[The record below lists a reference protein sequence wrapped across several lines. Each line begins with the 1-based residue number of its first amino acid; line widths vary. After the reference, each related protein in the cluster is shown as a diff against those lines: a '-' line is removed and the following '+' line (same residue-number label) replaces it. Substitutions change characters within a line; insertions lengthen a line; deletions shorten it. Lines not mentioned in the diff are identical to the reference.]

1 MSLKF
6 LSWWILAYLR
16 NKIVSLLSS
25 KPRKSRWKSKREKE
39 HGTLYWCRQQML
51 RQRSFL
57 CYNFSLE
64 LTQPIQLKLSD
75 QKCLYVFLFSI
86 PIVEAR
92 AEIWKKIVGFLRKLL
107 LIVHD
112 LQLIWNDTLNSKTI
126 LAVICSWVRGVDSS
140 LNSGGLAVVWRA

>member
-1 MSLKF
+1 
-6 LSWWILAYLR
+6 
-16 NKIVSLLSS
+16 
-25 KPRKSRWKSKREKE
+25 
-39 HGTLYWCRQQML
+39 ML

-92 AEIWKKIVGFLRKLL
+92 TEIWKKKSLTFWRIAFDSYSKLQKRARAEIWKKNRWLFEKIAF
-107 LIVHD
+107 
-112 LQLIWNDTLNSKTI
+112 
-126 LAVICSWVRGVDSS
+126 DSS
-140 LNSGGLAVVWRA
+140 WTFNSSETIH